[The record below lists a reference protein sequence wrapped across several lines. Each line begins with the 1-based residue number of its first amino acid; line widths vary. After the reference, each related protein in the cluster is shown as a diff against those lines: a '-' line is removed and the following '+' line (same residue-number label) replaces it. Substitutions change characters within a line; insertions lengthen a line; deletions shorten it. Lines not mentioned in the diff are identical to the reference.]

1 MTSAEM
7 AAEMLPEDQVAELR
21 DRLKTEEPPLSL
33 QQTRQRRMSIKSER
47 KASIDFIKSRTNS
60 RKTSAAS
67 MGGRPVL
74 DSSGRVVL
82 EHSREGSGR
91 GSLENQGLTGSPE
104 RYGSDR
110 GRTSLENGRPSLEGL
125 NVDKVS
131 RSLRRTLEDLKVK
144 SEK

>member
-7 AAEMLPEDQVAELR
+7 AAEMLPEDQVTELR
-21 DRLKTEEPPLSL
+21 DRLKIEEPPLSL
-33 QQTRQRRMSIKSER
+33 QQARQRRMSIKSER

-67 MGGRPVL
+67 MGSRPVL

-82 EHSREGSGR
+82 GHSREGSGR
-91 GSLENQGLTGSPE
+91 RSFENQRLTGSPE

-110 GRTSLENGRPSLEGL
+110 GSSSLENGRPSLECL
-125 NVDKVS
+125 DVEKAS
-131 RSLRRTLEDLKVK
+131 QSLRRALEDLKVK
-144 SEK
+144 PEK